1 MQNFKEKTVNLAWGR
16 VKRTIRAVIPQIK
29 HNEHKWM
36 EGAVNF
42 VKKYINTK
50 ILRRLKSINLHKT
63 TSSNEWTAET

>member
-1 MQNFKEKTVNLAWGR
+1 MQNFKEKTGNLAWGR

-36 EGAVNF
+36 ERVVNF

-50 ILRRLKSINLHKT
+50 ILCGIKLINLKKT
-63 TSSNEWTAET
+63 TISNEWTAET